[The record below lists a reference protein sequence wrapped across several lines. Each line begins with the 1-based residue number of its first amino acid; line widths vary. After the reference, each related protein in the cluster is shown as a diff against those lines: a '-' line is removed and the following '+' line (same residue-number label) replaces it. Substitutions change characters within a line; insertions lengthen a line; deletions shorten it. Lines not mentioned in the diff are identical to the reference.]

1 MSYSDRRAANFF
13 WWVRRWRLWVYE
25 DFLVLRCVSFWKYC
39 GVMSDSMCL
48 RLCSYVLLFCYIG
61 SRHAVSPKLG
71 LSGPRTDINSFLPIL
86 NRSEQF
92 EENVHFRSFS
102 FISGHSIG
110 HFIRHLMALRP
121 SLRLYQS

>member
-1 MSYSDRRAANFF
+1 MSPCSKNLDTQEDYWDKIGTF
-13 WWVRRWRLWVYE
+13 WNI
-25 DFLVLRCVSFWKYC
+25 D
-39 GVMSDSMCL
+39 
-48 RLCSYVLLFCYIG
+48 YIG

-92 EENVHFRSFS
+92 EENVHFRSFLV
-102 FISGHSIG
+102 IPGHSIG
-110 HFIRHLMALRP
+110 HFIRHLMAPRP